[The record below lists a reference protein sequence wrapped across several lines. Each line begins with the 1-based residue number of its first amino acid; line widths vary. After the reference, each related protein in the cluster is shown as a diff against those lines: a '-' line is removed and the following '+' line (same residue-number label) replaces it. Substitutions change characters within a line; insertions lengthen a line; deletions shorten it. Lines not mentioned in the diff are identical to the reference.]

1 MPVINNKDSLVLVG
15 IFLFFLS
22 VCDKIKKNLEKRLIM
37 ENIKL
42 GVIGTNFVSDW
53 LCDSVKEAT
62 GIELFAL
69 YSRTEEKGSAFAE
82 KHGISAVYTDM
93 DEFFSSGIN
102 AVYIASPNFCHF
114 EQAKKALGAGLH
126 VLLEKPAALNKA
138 QFEELL
144 AIAENKSLIILE
156 AMRPVHDPAL
166 DVIRGAVKRVG
177 TVRRVSLEYCQYS
190 SRYDAFR
197 RGEVLNA
204 FNPAYGNASVMD
216 LGCYAIAVCVALF
229 GKPESVISKSEKLD
243 NGFEGMGRAILEYPA
258 FQADIAW
265 AKICESVNPPHVTG
279 EDGSV
284 LVGKVS
290 TLDKVEYLPRNG
302 EKETLVAD
310 REGLNMIYE
319 VEHFVDA
326 VNGKLDV
333 TPYHKISLEM
343 LDIID
348 LIREQNGIR
357 FE

>member
-1 MPVINNKDSLVLVG
+1 
-15 IFLFFLS
+15 LFFA
-22 VCDKIKKNLEKRLIM
+22 VICDKIKKNLEKRLIM

-53 LCDSVKEAT
+53 LCDSVKEAK

-93 DEFFSSGIN
+93 DEFLSSGIN

-114 EQAKKALGAGLH
+114 EQTKKALGAGLH
-126 VLLEKPAALNKA
+126 VLLEKPATLNKA
-138 QFEELL
+138 QLEELL
-144 AIAENKSLIILE
+144 KLACSKGLILLE

-166 DVIRGAVKRVG
+166 DVIRKAVGQIG
-177 TVRRVSLEYCQYS
+177 TLRRASLEYCQYS

-204 FNPAYGNASVMD
+204 FNPAFGNASVMD

-229 GKPESVISKSEKLD
+229 GKPESVSSKSYKLE
-243 NGFEGMGRAILEYPA
+243 NGFEGMGQATFEYPTLSVNL
-258 FQADIAW
+258 AW
-265 AKICESVNPPHVTG
+265 AKICESVAPSYIMG

-290 TLDKVEYLPRNG
+290 TLDKVELALRG
-302 EKETLVAD
+302 KEKEALVEN
-310 REGLNMIYE
+310 REGMNMIYE
-319 VEHFVDA
+319 VDHFVDA
-326 VNGKLDV
+326 VNGKLDI
-333 TPYHKISLEM
+333 TPYHNITLAM
-343 LDIID
+343 LDTID
-348 LIREQNGIR
+348 KIREQNNIR